1 MALETNG
8 MIPGLREP
16 AKRKNLRA
24 RELDFHSSACKVPL
38 PEYKPMFDV
47 HLQHLWVNPRIRH
60 TMQNAGFLDDDGK
73 PVDVD
78 AHRRKLFVIEQ
89 ELAQADMV
97 ERYRARDKE
106 RKREEM
112 IILAKFR
119 PFVKAVG
126 GVERC
131 FQGDPDCLLKFDVVS
146 KMASDE
152 RPAER
157 TKSIRHGRGSRIG
170 HAHGRGLWQHLDKS
184 GVDFRRGGFVTH
196 TSPKLENTVPRRYST
211 GVVPT
216 AFATDT
222 FRESQ
227 DWFRHESAAPR
238 PRTPNATPRNVSPR
252 AQRAERGFW
261 GTRSPR
267 SLSPRSPR
275 RSMSERPRDK
285 PANLFDRA
293 DESFWLSPRTPRNL
307 SKGKGEADFSAPR
320 GSFSRGR
327 SEGVPAR
334 ISARQLSPRLDVSP
348 RGREVRNVSPRDTL
362 GEDRDCRSPSAARA
376 QSPNWNMSED
386 WMAYSRP
393 RDPSP
398 VAVKVDRAMPS
409 SNFSSAVRRMHSGK
423 ITRNS
428 ENWLRM
434 NGEDAKPTLSAIAN
448 SENFQISR
456 GKRTGL
462 NKDPEIAK
470 HLMRFEAHRVPE
482 PPPTNRK
489 HQFSDNPQV
498 VKHVE
503 ELRALSPRR
512 LADAALA
519 DTLSPAGKASATV
532 SVQHRTSGE
541 MAAAVQPEL
550 SPRTGGAEKYL
561 VGDELVDIENS
572 GLRKSH
578 STKKA
583 ELPSTAMSPDSFGP
597 DRRHANFGRTPVDQV
612 REHIQQSASPRF
624 NFSFCGSSKV
634 GHPELTTGAGE
645 TPGALECG

>member
-1 MALETNG
+1 M
-8 MIPGLREP
+8 
-16 AKRKNLRA
+16 
-24 RELDFHSSACKVPL
+24 
-38 PEYKPMFDV
+38 
-47 HLQHLWVNPRIRH
+47 
-60 TMQNAGFLDDDGK
+60 
-73 PVDVD
+73 
-78 AHRRKLFVIEQ
+78 
-89 ELAQADMV
+89 
-97 ERYRARDKE
+97 DK
-106 RKREEM
+106 
-112 IILAKFR
+112 I
-119 PFVKAVG
+119 
-126 GVERC
+126 C
-131 FQGDPDCLLKFDVVS
+131 
-146 KMASDE
+146 
-152 RPAER
+152 
-157 TKSIRHGRGSRIG
+157 RGSRIG
-170 HAHGRGLWQHLDKS
+170 HAHGRGLWQQIDKS

-196 TSPKLENTVPRRYST
+196 TSPKLENTVPRRFST

-238 PRTPNATPRNVSPR
+238 PRTPNATPRNASPR
-252 AQRAERGFW
+252 GERGLF
-261 GTRSPR
+261 GSRSPR
-267 SLSPRSPR
+267 SLSPRSPLR
-275 RSMSERPRDK
+275 RSMSARATFRDK

-307 SKGKGEADFSAPR
+307 SKVKSEIELTVPTRGGGGGGG

-327 SEGVPAR
+327 SECLPDR
-334 ISARQLSPRLDVSP
+334 MSARQLSARADSARPLSVRVDASP
-348 RGREVRNVSPRDTL
+348 RQRDVSPRDTL
-362 GEDRDCRSPSAARA
+362 GQDRDCRSPSAASRVL
-376 QSPNWNMSED
+376 SPNWNMSED

-398 VAVKVDRAMPS
+398 VAVKADRTMPS

-434 NGEDAKPTLSAIAN
+434 NGEDAKPTAAAIAN
-448 SENFQISR
+448 SENFQLSR

-470 HLMRFEAHRVPE
+470 KLMRFEAHRVPE
-482 PPPTNRK
+482 PPPNNRR
-489 HQFSDNPQV
+489 HQFSENPQAA
-498 VKHVE
+498 KHVE

-550 SPRTGGAEKYL
+550 SPRRGGAEKYL
-561 VGDELVDIENS
+561 VGDELVDIENR

-578 STKKA
+578 ATKKVR
-583 ELPSTAMSPDSFGP
+583 S
-597 DRRHANFGRTPVDQV
+597 RHHCNSDEV
-612 REHIQQSASPRF
+612 REHIQQDPTSSAIPSSRSERERRVHVFGDFSVVPATMPKDTAYIHSGLRVVRYQVRSPGTFSPNAPRVRAIETLSRSPR
-624 NFSFCGSSKV
+624 
-634 GHPELTTGAGE
+634 L
-645 TPGALECG
+645 